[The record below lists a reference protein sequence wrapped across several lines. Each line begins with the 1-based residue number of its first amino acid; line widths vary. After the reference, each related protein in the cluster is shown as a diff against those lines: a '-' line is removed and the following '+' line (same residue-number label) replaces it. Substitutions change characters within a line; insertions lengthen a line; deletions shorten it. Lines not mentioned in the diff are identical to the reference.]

1 MYGLRLRRSPTL
13 AAAGFII
20 PIVNFWW
27 PYQAAADL
35 LPPGSP
41 DRRLAGWWWGSYIAT
56 IPLAFVVGGLSLVS
70 TAMALVPAVVEIVL
84 LVVMV
89 TAGRGLIEAVGRAH
103 AAAVT
108 QRSHEASARIRSSSP
123 PLPRAERLSRF

>member
-56 IPLAFVVGGLSLVS
+56 IPLAFVVG
-70 TAMALVPAVVEIVL
+70 VL
-84 LVVMV
+84 LPAFSQAATPPTV
-89 TAGRGLIEAVGRAH
+89 TINDVSVTEGNAGTKVATFAITL
-103 AAAVT
+103 
-108 QRSHEASARIRSSSP
+108 SANRMS
-123 PLPRAERLSRF
+123 